1 MSASLGSQVKC
12 RPVRMA
18 RLLWVSFSCPK
29 SRTFSSWIFVAV
41 TQYLAFLAES
51 IHAGTTISLAQKV
64 KSHLPGIERFNASI
78 LLVNRPLGF
87 RAAEAV
93 DLN

>member
-18 RLLWVSFSCPK
+18 RLLWVSFS